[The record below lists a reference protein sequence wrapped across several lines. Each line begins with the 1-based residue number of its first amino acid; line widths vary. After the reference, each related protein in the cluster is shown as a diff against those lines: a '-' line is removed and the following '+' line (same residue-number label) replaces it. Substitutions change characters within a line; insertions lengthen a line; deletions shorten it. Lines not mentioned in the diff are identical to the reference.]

1 MPRYLGLLG
10 VLTIMSGVGLSAVM
24 AADSARKADGS
35 WTFEIDER
43 DHPGLSFSDTN
54 NKTVF
59 LVGCG
64 HAFAIHAV
72 YPGAPKK
79 DGTKAAI
86 AIANKHTQMTF
97 AGEIDSGYEDDPP
110 NTTHFLQWDLGY
122 RRQDPNLYE
131 KKWHRLENRLFDLLD
146 SGQPLTIS
154 AEGKSYVLPAVN
166 APQWRQRFQKI
177 C

>member
-1 MPRYLGLLG
+1 MPHYSRRLGAFVVVVFLGLP
-10 VLTIMSGVGLSAVM
+10 SAL
-24 AADSARKADGS
+24 AAGGA

-43 DHPGLSFSDTN
+43 DHPGLSYSDVN

-79 DGTKAAI
+79 DGEKVTI
-86 AIANKHTQMTF
+86 AIASGKQQMSF
-97 AGEIDSGYEDDPP
+97 AGEIASGYEDDPP

-122 RRQDPNLYE
+122 RRQDPALYE
-131 KKWHRLENRLFDLLD
+131 KKWHQLENRLFDLLD
-146 SGQPLTIS
+146 SGRPLTVA
-154 AEGKSYVLPAVN
+154 AEGKSYVLQAVD
-166 APQWRQRFQKI
+166 APRWRQRFQKI